1 MSPWGLPVV
10 VSIILLKLVPA
21 VRISVGQIST
31 GGWPTRRPPKGPV
44 DATGSQSASDADAP
58 RVMNS
63 ASQGGMQR

>member
-31 GGWPTRRPPKGPV
+31 GGWPTRRPPRDLWMPQ
-44 DATGSQSASDADAP
+44 A
-58 RVMNS
+58 
-63 ASQGGMQR
+63 ASQRRTPMHRVS